1 VTPRDPNDPPKP
13 PAGILADLSPE
24 QIDQLAENDRIAR
37 DWLADFKALA
47 FWDCYDRNRPQ

>member
-1 VTPRDPNDPPKP
+1 MTPRDRNPPPKP

-47 FWDCYDRNRPQ
+47 FWDSYDRSRPH